1 MTAGPPERP
10 GHPSTAA
17 SDVYKHHGQKERPLA
32 LGVKVKFVD
41 ERRKGGGGRE
51 SHRAVSKKGKTT
63 TFYMTGNLHNWV
75 KFLKL
80 RNDEHSQ
87 PETRDAAH
95 AIEEMLLELFPVTM
109 QSLFD
114 GDKS

>member
-1 MTAGPPERP
+1 MNML
-10 GHPSTAA
+10 HIS
-17 SDVYKHHGQKERPLA
+17 
-32 LGVKVKFVD
+32 LGTSVKFYD
-41 ERRKGGGGRE
+41 ELIKGGVSRE
-51 SHRAVSKKGKTT
+51 LARAVLPQATYT